1 MRIGPPILAVGLVC
15 AGLFTLFVPTWNL
28 PTKGTQTGPN
38 GPSLVQYAP
47 TGSPLFQ
54 TRNGPPPA
62 NPPLIEDTRP
72 ATEAYK
78 NVTVLTDLNAGQF
91 MQLQQAI
98 TNWVAPQ
105 QGCDFCHAGADFAS
119 DAKPTKAAARDMI
132 KMVRHLNADWTEH
145 VGAAGVTCWSCHRGQ
160 PVPAEIWFSRPPH
173 PQGAHMDK
181 PENWNESGDSVRQF
195 FPNAGYELYLLQD
208 TPGLAQSYTAL
219 PNGQVAD
226 QVVVKR
232 LYEVMMQMSAGMGVN
247 CTYCHNSRAFYD
259 WGQSLPA
266 RWTGYSGIQM
276 VRDINRNVLLPLA
289 VRMPQT
295 RETADDPHTI
305 VLPDRMRGP
314 QEGNG
319 FVLCGTCH
327 YGLPKPADHAQELL
341 TVFPGLKG
349 PGREHAASAA
359 DQGGQP

>member
-28 PTKGTQTGPN
+28 PTPGTQLGPN

-62 NPPLIEDTRP
+62 NPPLIEDTRK
-72 ATEAYK
+72 ATEAYR
-78 NVTVLTDLNAGQF
+78 NVTVLTDLNAGEF
-91 MQLQQAI
+91 MRLQQAI

-119 DAKPTKAAARDMI
+119 DEKPTKAAARDMI

-145 VGAAGVTCWSCHRGQ
+145 VGGAGVTCWSCHRGQ

-195 FPNAGYELYLLQD
+195 FPNAGYELYLLQE

-266 RWTGYSGIQM
+266 RWTGYSGIEM
-276 VRDINRNVLLPLA
+276 TRDINRNVLLPLA
-289 VRMPQT
+289 VRMPQI
-295 RETADDPHTI
+295 RETADDPHTV
-305 VLPDRMRGP
+305 VLPERMRGA